1 MARSAADCAVLLQAI
16 AGADAKDPTARPE
29 PTPDYLAEGARGV
42 RGLTVGVD
50 PAWNGDGVDAEVAAA
65 LATAVEAFRGLG
77 CEVVEVRAPDVSA
90 AVADWPDNCAVEA
103 AVAHASTY
111 PTRREDYGP
120 VLAAVIEA
128 GRALGGLDY
137 QRILLRRAELKG
149 RFAALLAGVDV
160 LLTPAHPFAPVSLD
174 TIRTLGE
181 QPELIA
187 GLQRYTCP
195 FDMTGHPTLSLPAG
209 FSAGGLPIGL
219 QLVARDLGED
229 RLLRMGM
236 AYQSATAWHRRR
248 PALEGAQG

>member
-1 MARSAADCAVLLQAI
+1 MGSRRV
-16 AGADAKDPTARPE
+16 
-29 PTPDYLAEGARGV
+29 
-42 RGLTVGVD
+42 
-50 PAWNGDGVDAEVAAA
+50 AA
-65 LATAVEAFRGLG
+65 LAEAVEVFRGLG
-77 CEVVEVRAPDVSA
+77 CEIVEVRAPDVAA

-103 AVAHASTY
+103 TVAHAQTY
-111 PTRREDYGP
+111 QTRREDYGA

-128 GRALGGLDY
+128 GWALSGPAY

-160 LLTPAHPFAPVSLD
+160 LLTPAHPFAPLTLD

-209 FSAGGLPIGL
+209 FIEDGLPIGL

-229 RLLRMGM
+229 RLLRAGM
-236 AYQSATAWHRRR
+236 AYQSATTWHRRR
-248 PALEGAQG
+248 PALEGTQG